1 MIGALMGLV
10 LAAAAPPYLPSN
22 LAHVAQAGQVIVV
35 TSPSWDSPRGTLRAY
50 ERVGS
55 GWRRVVS
62 ATPADLG
69 WSGMAGASARR
80 QDTGKTPAGTF
91 AIPSAFGRLPD
102 PGSDLPY
109 RQIDNVDGKIK
120 WNVWSFDEGM
130 ASRVPYGTP
139 VTFSTLD
146 AVARAES
153 GLRRLGFAALRVR
166 HYGDTARIEL
176 DLADLAAAR
185 VDHLCMEASS
195 HGLAQHRLD
204 GVVIAAAGFTNITR
218 DHMDY
223 HPTFDHYLNAKLRL
237 FTQVVKDGGVAV
249 VNADAAHAE
258 ICGRCVANLFGA
270 GEPRRFA

>member
-109 RQIDNVDGKIK
+109 RQIDHDDAWPYSPAHPYTYNVLQTAPYRWTSYGD
-120 WNVWSFDEGM
+120 NVEVLCRHGRQYRYAAVLDFNLPAAVRTGPSGIRYAE
-130 ASRVPYGTP
+130 TP
-139 VTFSTLD
+139 VDTSRGGGIFLHVTD
-146 AVARAES
+146 GTATAGCIAVPEATM
-153 GLRRLGFAALRVR
+153 RRLLAWLDPAR
-166 HYGDTARIEL
+166 HPVLVSGP
-176 DLADLAAAR
+176 
-185 VDHLCMEASS
+185 
-195 HGLAQHRLD
+195 
-204 GVVIAAAGFTNITR
+204 IAAI
-218 DHMDY
+218 
-223 HPTFDHYLNAKLRL
+223 
-237 FTQVVKDGGVAV
+237 
-249 VNADAAHAE
+249 
-258 ICGRCVANLFGA
+258 GRM
-270 GEPRRFA
+270 